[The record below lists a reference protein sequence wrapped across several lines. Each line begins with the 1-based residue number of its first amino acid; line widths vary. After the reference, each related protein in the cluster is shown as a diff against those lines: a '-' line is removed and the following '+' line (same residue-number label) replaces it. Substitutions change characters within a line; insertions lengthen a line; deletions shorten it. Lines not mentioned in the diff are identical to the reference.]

1 MLATRGANA
10 IIGAVVGDAAS
21 LGTHWLYA
29 REAIEAAIGGPLG
42 GGGEFKHPPV
52 PVYHRA
58 RRAGQGSMY
67 AEGLL
72 CMARA
77 LAAHGNAFSAPAFLA
92 EWKASF
98 GVCGTFSGYAD
109 GVTRAT
115 LFNMMRVAAEN
126 EAATHPPKGAPEAL
140 RGPLFQGVKAAA
152 AELRGEALAARAAA
166 IPGELGAPGQ
176 EAWAAAAAAA
186 WDRLLRA
193 PVATSDAD
201 SSNTLGKLVPAAVAA
216 AGAADFDA
224 RLRAAI
230 AVTQDAEEVA
240 AYFVPLARAIEAAV
254 LGTAAT
260 PRAALEAA
268 LPHYQGERGARVR
281 EALALA
287 DAGADTWA
295 AAAKFGASCA
305 AASTAPLAVFVLARY
320 GGEGLASA
328 LRHNLVGESCAR
340 ACVIGAVLGALGGVP
355 EEGWLARLD
364 PELRAETEALAAAVA
379 GRL

>member
-29 REAIEAAIGGPLG
+29 REAVEAATGGRLG
-42 GGGEFKHPPV
+42 AGGEFTHPPV
-52 PVYHRA
+52 PAYHRA

-72 CMARA
+72 CMARV
-77 LAAHGNAFSAPAFLA
+77 LAANKNVLSAPAFLQ

-98 GVCGTFSGYAD
+98 GVCGTFCGYAD

-115 LFNMMRVAAEN
+115 LYNMMRVAAEN

-140 RGPLFQGVKAAA
+140 RGPLFQAVKAAA
-152 AELRGEALAARAAA
+152 AELSGEALAARAAA

-176 EAWAAAAAAA
+176 EAWAGAAAAA
-186 WDRLLRA
+186 WDRILRA
-193 PVATSDAD
+193 PVASSDAE

-216 AGAADFDA
+216 AGAADFNA
-224 RLRAAI
+224 RVAAAL

-240 AYFVPLARAIEAAV
+240 GYFVPLGRAIEAAV
-254 LGTAAT
+254 LGRAAT

-268 LPHYQGERGARVR
+268 LPHFEAARGARVR

-287 DAGADTWA
+287 DAGQDTWA
-295 AAAKFGASCA
+295 AVAKFGASCS
-305 AASTAPLAVFVLARY
+305 AASTAPMAAFVLARY
-320 GGEGLASA
+320 GSEGLAGA
-328 LRHNLVGESCAR
+328 LRHNFVGESCAR

-355 EEGWLARLD
+355 EDWLARLD
-364 PELRAETEALAAAVA
+364 PALRQETEALAATIA